1 MFDWASTKGLLS
13 MAGSALMLMLGIG
26 IGIGYVLFQPSASEA
41 SSRIETNVE
50 RISRL
55 EASIAEKDARFNDLL
70 NQVAGYKQEIS
81 RAKATKEGL
90 TEKIAQQQ
98 AIVTS
103 AELAESEATNDLV
116 ASQTL
121 VGSLEDQVSTMA
133 ALQEHIAK
141 FESTI
146 EPMDSDRLLLVELRK
161 SMPDTLD
168 EAVKYWKTVKN
179 QAVQSNPS
187 LGTKVNRVIRL
198 LPTYFDWLE
207 GTYTDTCDSVLA
219 FFDSGAVEFGTMS
232 GDLQNDIF
240 LVMINRMDSAINLVG
255 N

>member
-13 MAGSALMLMLGIG
+13 MAGSALMIMMGIG
-26 IGIGYVLFQPSASEA
+26 IGIGYILFQPSASEA
-41 SSRIETNVE
+41 SSRLESNVD

-70 NQVAGYKQEIS
+70 NDVAGYKQEIA
-81 RAKATKEGL
+81 RTQATNKAL
-90 TEKIAQQQ
+90 TEEIAHQQSTVD
-98 AIVTS
+98 AAEIAEKS
-103 AELAESEATNDLV
+103 ARNDLV
-116 ASQTL
+116 ASQTQAA
-121 VGSLEDQVSTMA
+121 SLEEQLA
-133 ALQEHIAK
+133 AMTSLKANLANL
-141 FESTI
+141 ESTV

-161 SMPDTLD
+161 SMPNNLD
-168 EAVKYWKTVKN
+168 DAVTYWKSVKAQAVK
-179 QAVQSNPS
+179 SDPS
-187 LGTKVNRVIRL
+187 LGTKVDRVIRL
-198 LPTYFDWLE
+198 LPTYFDWID

>member
-13 MAGSALMLMLGIG
+13 MAGSALIIMLGIG
-26 IGIGYVLFQPSASEA
+26 IGVGYVLFQPSASEA
-41 SSRIETNVE
+41 SSRTETNVE

-70 NQVAGYKQEIS
+70 NQIAGYKQEIS
-81 RAKATKEGL
+81 RGKATSEGL

-98 AIVTS
+98 STVTAS
-103 AELAESEATNDLV
+103 ELAESSATDDLV
-116 ASQTL
+116 ASQDQ
-121 VGSLEDQVSTMA
+121 VASLEDQLAIMA
-133 ALQEHIAK
+133 ALQRHIAD

-168 EAVKYWKTVKN
+168 EAVKYWKSVKD
-179 QAVQSNPS
+179 QAVQSAPG
-187 LGTKVNRVIRL
+187 LGTKVDRVIRL

-219 FFDSGAVEFGTMS
+219 FFDSGAVEFGTVS

-240 LVMINRMDSAINLVG
+240 LVMINRMDSAINLVE

>member
-13 MAGSALMLMLGIG
+13 MAGFALMLILGIG

-41 SSRIETNVE
+41 SSRTETNVE
-50 RISRL
+50 RITRL
-55 EASIAEKDARFNDLL
+55 EVSIAEKDARFNNLL
-70 NQVAGYKQEIS
+70 NEVAGYKQKIARSQAANNGLLERIS
-81 RAKATKEGL
+81 HQKAT
-90 TEKIAQQQ
+90 
-98 AIVTS
+98 VTA
-103 AELAESEATNDLV
+103 AERAESSAANDLV
-116 ASQTL
+116 ASQNQ
-121 VGSLEDQVSTMA
+121 VAALENQVSIMA
-133 ALQEHIAK
+133 ALQGHIAD
-141 FESTI
+141 FENTI

-168 EAVKYWKTVKN
+168 EAVKYWKSVKD

-187 LGTKVNRVIRL
+187 LGTKVDRVIRL

>member
-13 MAGSALMLMLGIG
+13 MAGSALMIMLGIG

-41 SSRIETNVE
+41 SSRTETNVE

-70 NQVAGYKQEIS
+70 NQVAGYKQEIA
-81 RAKATKEGL
+81 RTQAINEGL
-90 TEKIAQQQ
+90 TDRIAQQQ
-98 AIVTS
+98 STVDA
-103 AELAESEATNDLV
+103 AELAEKAAQNDLAASQEQV
-116 ASQTL
+116 AS
-121 VGSLEDQVSTMA
+121 LEEQLSTMA
-133 ALQEHIAK
+133 SVQGHLANLEGA
-141 FESTI
+141 I

-161 SMPDTLD
+161 SMPDNLD
-168 EAVKYWKTVKN
+168 DAVMYWNTVKEQAVKSDPT
-179 QAVQSNPS
+179 
-187 LGTKVNRVIRL
+187 LGPKVDRVIRL
-198 LPTYFDWLE
+198 LPTYFDWID

>member
-13 MAGSALMLMLGIG
+13 MAGSALMIMLGIG
-26 IGIGYVLFQPSASEA
+26 IGVGYVLFQPSASEA
-41 SSRIETNVE
+41 SSRTETNVE

-70 NQVAGYKQEIS
+70 NQIAGYKQEIS
-81 RAKATKEGL
+81 RGKATSGGL
-90 TEKIAQQQ
+90 TEKITQQQ
-98 AIVTS
+98 STVTAS
-103 AELAESEATNDLV
+103 ELAESSATDDLV
-116 ASQTL
+116 ASQDQ
-121 VGSLEDQVSTMA
+121 VASLEDQLAIMA
-133 ALQEHIAK
+133 ALQRHIAD

-168 EAVKYWKTVKN
+168 EAVKYWKSVKD
-179 QAVQSNPS
+179 QAVQSAPG
-187 LGTKVNRVIRL
+187 LGTKVDRVIRL
-198 LPTYFDWLE
+198 LPAYFDWLE

-219 FFDSGAVEFGTMS
+219 FFDSGAVEFGTVS

-240 LVMINRMDSAINLVG
+240 LVMINRMDSAINLVE

>member
-141 FESTI
+141 FESAI

-161 SMPDTLD
+161 SMPDTMD

-187 LGTKVNRVIRL
+187 LGTKVDRVIRL

-207 GTYTDTCDSVLA
+207 GTYKDTV
-219 FFDSGAVEFGTMS
+219 
-232 GDLQNDIF
+232 
-240 LVMINRMDSAINLVG
+240 
-255 N
+255 

>member
-98 AIVTS
+98 AIVTA

-133 ALQEHIAK
+133 ALQGHIAK

-146 EPMDSDRLLLVELRK
+146 EPMDSARLLLVELRK
-161 SMPDTLD
+161 STPDPLG

-179 QAVQSNPS
+179 QAVQSNPN
-187 LGTKVNRVIRL
+187 LGTKVDRVIRL

-207 GTYTDTCDSVLA
+207 GTYRVTCDSVLA

>member
-103 AELAESEATNDLV
+103 AELLETEATNDLV